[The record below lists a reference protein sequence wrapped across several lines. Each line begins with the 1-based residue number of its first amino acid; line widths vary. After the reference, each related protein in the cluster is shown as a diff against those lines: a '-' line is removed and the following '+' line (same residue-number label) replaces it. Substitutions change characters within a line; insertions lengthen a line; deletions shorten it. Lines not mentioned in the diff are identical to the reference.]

1 MMKKQLDL
9 SLYLVL
15 DPVLCGGIEGM
26 VRTTDLAVKNG
37 VTAVQLRSEHSLNRK
52 QWYEAGLA
60 LKQLLSS
67 TSVPLFINDQV
78 DVALAVDADG
88 VHVGQ
93 SDLPVDV
100 VRRLIGADKFLGL
113 SVSNLAELNNVPWNL
128 VDYLGI
134 GPVFPTTSK
143 TNAAPALGVAGLQTL
158 VAQKCCPAVAI
169 GGINSSNLAP
179 VVQTGVEGV
188 AVVSAICG
196 QVDIAQVT
204 KQLMTQISGAK

>member
-1 MMKKQLDL
+1 MKKQLDL